1 MTFSTYKSFGGP
13 PGGAI
18 VTDDEALMERIA
30 AAVYPGLTANYD
42 VSRLLPLGAAALER
56 RRSAG
61 AYADACIANARALA
75 AALARRR
82 ASRVLGAARGFTASH
97 HVAVDVRAFGGGTAA
112 ARRLAEV
119 NVLLSEIGCPAA
131 DDPDP
136 AGAIRIG
143 TQSITRQGFVEADM
157 PAIAAAIAGRLLD
170 RRDPDALRAEVAA
183 IRRRHRGSPGVVPS
197 ERVKTLAKWGVVG

>member
-1 MTFSTYKSFGGP
+1 MSTFSTYKSFGGP
-13 PGGAI
+13 PGGVI
-18 VTDDEALMERIA
+18 VADDEALMERIA

-56 RRSAG
+56 RLSGG

-75 AALARRR
+75 AALAEEGL
-82 ASRVLGAARGFTASH
+82 AVLGAAHGFTSSH
-97 HVAVDVRAFGGGTAA
+97 HVAVDVRALGGGTAA

-143 TQSITRQGFVEADM
+143 TQSVTRQGFVEADM
-157 PAIAAAIAGRLLD
+157 PAIGAAIAARLLD
-170 RRDPDALRAEVAA
+170 RRDPDVLRAEVAA
-183 IRRRHRGSPGVVPS
+183 IRRRHRGTREWSPPNG
-197 ERVKTLAKWGVVG
+197 